1 MNKSQRGTTTIRK
14 RPTKVDPIELEIEL
28 ALNPGAFI
36 PDGAC
41 FSFVSDLDEVAA
53 KMAKL
58 TTTDPSRAVALHETF
73 LAACYAKIEEL
84 DDSSGSFGQFVADLY
99 CGWIR
104 ARQAEGANPDETASR
119 LLAWMDNDDYG
130 FCYHLEKNAAKVLDR
145 ANLAAFVTQVRA
157 RFDVAANAA
166 PEAEGAFKDPP
177 DHIRRRCSE
186 ILRALYAAQKDI
198 AAYITLAEE
207 IGVTAQDCHA
217 VATLLVGRHEPE
229 KALAWVERGIDLDK
243 KTPHGAIAGGDLAR
257 LKKELLAKLGRGN
270 EALDAAWGD
279 YRKYPSVYRYEEL
292 MKFVPTAERSK
303 WHEKAIDVAEG
314 ADLRSAMEL
323 FLATKE
329 MDRLVNLVRQA
340 NDHAL
345 EDLSHYATEPVA
357 KKIEKAHPDLA
368 ARLWRAQGLRIVNG
382 KKSKY
387 YAAAL
392 SNFES
397 AKRCFERAGLGAEWQ
412 RTVSRVRADH
422 HRKSGFM
429 AGFERL
435 VAGSGPNEEP
445 SFLEQA
451 KARWSQKTQ

>member
-1 MNKSQRGTTTIRK
+1 MIRK
-14 RPTKVDPIELEIEL
+14 RPTKVDPIEQEIEL

-36 PDGAC
+36 SDGAC

-58 TTTDPSRAVALHETF
+58 TTTDPSRAVALYETF

-84 DDSSGSFGQFVADLY
+84 DDSSGSFGQFVSNLY

-104 ARQAEGANPDETASR
+104 ARQAEGANPDDTASR

-130 FCYHLEKNAAKVLDR
+130 FCYHLEKDATKILDK

-166 PEAEGAFKDPP
+166 RKTDGTHKDRP
-177 DHIRRRCSE
+177 DYVRRRDGE
-186 ILRALYAAQKDI
+186 ILRTVYAVQKDVE
-198 AAYITLAEE
+198 AYVALAEE
-207 IGVTAQDCHA
+207 TGLTAQDCHA
-217 VATLLVGRHEPE
+217 VATLLVGRRKPE
-229 KALAWVERGIDLDK
+229 EAFAWVERGIDLDK
-243 KTPHGAIAGGDLAR
+243 RMLHGSAADHDLAK
-257 LKKELLAKLGRGN
+257 LKRELLAKLGRGD
-270 EALDAAWGD
+270 EALDAAWAD
-279 YRKYPSVYRYEEL
+279 YREYPSVYRYDDL
-292 MKFVPTAERSK
+292 MKFVPEGERAK

-323 FLATKE
+323 LLATKE
-329 MDRLVNLVRQA
+329 MDSLANLVRQA
-340 NDHAL
+340 KDHAL
-345 EDLSHYATEPVA
+345 EGLSHYATEPIA
-357 KKIEKAHPDLA
+357 KKIEKAHPDLS

-392 SNFES
+392 SDFES

-412 RTVSRVRADH
+412 KTVSQVRADH

-429 AGFERL
+429 SGFERL
-435 VAGSGPNEEP
+435 VAGSGPSEEP

-451 KARWSQKTQ
+451 KARWSRRTQ

>member
-1 MNKSQRGTTTIRK
+1 MMTRK
-14 RPTKVDPIELEIEL
+14 RATKVDPIEQEIEL
-28 ALNPGAFI
+28 VLNPGAFI

-58 TTTDPSRAVALHETF
+58 TTTDPSRAVALYETF

-84 DDSSGSFGQFVADLY
+84 DDSSGNFGQFVGDLY

-104 ARQAEGANPDETASR
+104 ARQAEGANPDETTSR

-130 FCYHLEKNAAKVLDR
+130 FCYGLETDAAKVLDK

-157 RFDVAANAA
+157 RFDAAANAA
-166 PEAEGAFKDPP
+166 PVAEDAFKDGS
-177 DHIRRRCSE
+177 DHIRRRCGE

-207 IGVTAQDCHA
+207 IGPTAQDCHA
-217 VATLLVGRHEPE
+217 VATLLAGRRKPE
-229 KALAWVERGIDLDK
+229 EALAWVERGIDLDK
-243 KTPHGAIAGGDLAR
+243 KTPHGSTAGHDLGK
-257 LKKELLAKLGRGN
+257 LKREFLAKLGRGA
-270 EALDAAWGD
+270 EVIDAAWGD
-279 YRKYPSVYRYEEL
+279 YRESPSVYRYSDL
-292 MKFVPTAERSK
+292 MKFVPKAERAK
-303 WHEKAIDVAEG
+303 WHQKAIDVAEG
-314 ADLRSAMEL
+314 ADLLDAMEI

-329 MDRLVNLVRQA
+329 MGRLVKLLRQA
-340 NDHAL
+340 KDRAL

-387 YAAAL
+387 YDAAL
-392 SNFES
+392 SNFKS
-397 AKRCFERAGLGAEWQ
+397 AKRCFERAGLAAEWQ
-412 RTVSRVRADH
+412 RTVSQVRVEH

-429 AGFERL
+429 SGFERL
-435 VAGSGPNEEP
+435 VAGAGPSEEP
-445 SFLEQA
+445 SFLKQA
-451 KARWSQKTQ
+451 KARWSQRTQ

>member
-1 MNKSQRGTTTIRK
+1 MMTRK
-14 RPTKVDPIELEIEL
+14 RPTKVDPIEQEIEL
-28 ALNPGAFI
+28 ALNSGAFI

-58 TTTDPSRAVALHETF
+58 TTTDPSRSVALYETF

-84 DDSSGSFGQFVADLY
+84 DDSSGSFGQFVGDLY

-130 FCYHLEKNAAKVLDR
+130 FCYHIEKDAAKVLDK

-157 RFDVAANAA
+157 RFDAAANA
-166 PEAEGAFKDPP
+166 PRKVDGTHNDRP
-177 DHIRRRCSE
+177 DYGRRRDGE
-186 ILRALYAAQKDI
+186 ILRTLYAVPKDVV
-198 AAYITLAEE
+198 AYVALAEE
-207 IGVTAQDCHA
+207 TGVIAQDCHA
-217 VATLLVGRHEPE
+217 VATLLAGRRKPE
-229 KALAWVERGIDLDK
+229 EALAWVERGIDLDK
-243 KTPHGAIAGGDLAR
+243 RTPHGSTAGHDLAK
-257 LKKELLAKLGRGN
+257 LKNELLAKLGRGD

-279 YRKYPSVYRYEEL
+279 YRESPSVYRYDDL
-292 MKFVPTAERSK
+292 MKFVPEAERAK

-323 FLATKE
+323 LLATKE
-329 MDRLVNLVRQA
+329 MDRLANLVRQA
-340 NDHAL
+340 KDHAL
-345 EDLSHYATEPVA
+345 EGLSHYATEPIA

-387 YAAAL
+387 YDAAL

-412 RTVSRVRADH
+412 KTVSQVRADH

-429 AGFERL
+429 SGFERL
-435 VAGSGPNEEP
+435 VAGSGPSEEP

-451 KARWSQKTQ
+451 KARWSRRTQ

>member
-1 MNKSQRGTTTIRK
+1 MMTRK
-14 RPTKVDPIELEIEL
+14 RPTKVDPIEQEIEL

-41 FSFVSDLDEVAA
+41 FSFVSGLEEVAA

-58 TTTDPSRAVALHETF
+58 TTTDPSRSVALYETF

-84 DDSSGSFGQFVADLY
+84 DDSSGSFGQFVGDLY

-130 FCYHLEKNAAKVLDR
+130 FCYHIEKDAAKVLDK

-157 RFDVAANAA
+157 RFDAAANAA
-166 PEAEGAFKDPP
+166 PEAEGAFKDRP
-177 DHIRRRCSE
+177 DHIRRRCGE

-207 IGVTAQDCHA
+207 IGPTAQDCHA
-217 VATLLVGRHEPE
+217 VATLLASRRKPE
-229 KALAWVERGIDLDK
+229 EALAWVERGIDMDK
-243 KTPHGAIAGGDLAR
+243 RTPHGSTAGHDLAK
-257 LKKELLAKLGRGN
+257 LKKELLAKLGRGD

-279 YRKYPSVYRYEEL
+279 YREYPSVYRYDDL
-292 MKFVPTAERSK
+292 MKFVPTAERAK

-323 FLATKE
+323 LLATKE
-329 MDRLVNLVRQA
+329 MDRLVNLLRQA
-340 NDHAL
+340 KDHSL
-345 EDLSHYATEPVA
+345 EGLSHYATEPIA

-387 YAAAL
+387 YDAAL
-392 SNFES
+392 SNFER
-397 AKRCFERAGLGAEWQ
+397 AKCCFESAGLATEWQ
-412 RTVSRVRADH
+412 KTVRQGRADH

-429 AGFERL
+429 SGFERL
-435 VAGSGPNEEP
+435 VAGAGPSDRP

-451 KARWSQKTQ
+451 KARWSQRTQ